1 MPVRRYE
8 KTDDKG
14 PNNDDG
20 GDDESVLT
28 DAIRKETRCE
38 TTADESESTTTNATT
53 NGKTATNDINDN
65 NAPPR
70 QQEYSKDFVM
80 KTIIAR
86 RLGIYCDNDVMELL
100 HDPNEV
106 AVLVFPHEDALELED
121 GLRLAEERC
130 KSNNIDINNNNNNAK
145 KEKRKKMTLI
155 FIDATWKCAKAM
167 EKCTDSE
174 NEWPT
179 NLIRVQITP
188 RQSMIVV
195 DA

>member
-1 MPVRRYE
+1 MRNNCRRVGI
-8 KTDDKG
+8 D
-14 PNNDDG
+14 
-20 GDDESVLT
+20 DDEC
-28 DAIRKETRCE
+28 D
-38 TTADESESTTTNATT
+38 DERL
-53 NGKTATNDINDN
+53 NDN

-121 GLRLAEERC
+121 GLRLAEERF

-155 FIDATWKCAKAM
+155 FIDATWKCAKEM
-167 EKCTDSE
+167 EKCTDSD